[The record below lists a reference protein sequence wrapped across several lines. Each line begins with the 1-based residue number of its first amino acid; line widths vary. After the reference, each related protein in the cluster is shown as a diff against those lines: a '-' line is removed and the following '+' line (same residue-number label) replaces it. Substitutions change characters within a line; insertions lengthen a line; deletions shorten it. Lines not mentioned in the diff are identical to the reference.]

1 MARVTF
7 DEERCKGCGICVK
20 FCPRGII
27 VFADRI
33 NAMGFHPATVYE
45 QERCAGCAICAWMCP
60 DVVIEVAVEKGERT
74 NGEGFNER

>member
-27 VFADRI
+27 VLAEHF
-33 NAMGFHPATVYE
+33 NSTGFHPATVYE
-45 QERCAGCAICAWMCP
+45 QERCTGCAVCAWMCP
-60 DVVIEVAVEKGERT
+60 DVVIEVAVERGEEVDVESV
-74 NGEGFNER
+74 NEG